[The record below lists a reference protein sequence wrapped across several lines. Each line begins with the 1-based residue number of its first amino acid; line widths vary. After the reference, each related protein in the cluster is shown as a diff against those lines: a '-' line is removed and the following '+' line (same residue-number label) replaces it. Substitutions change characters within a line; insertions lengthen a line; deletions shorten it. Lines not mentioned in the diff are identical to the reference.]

1 MENRSFR
8 SLRIVFAGAVCLF
21 TSAAVAQPDLDWQQV
36 LQRCSDHEHP
46 KPAILACSLI
56 LAQKGLNRDGQKG
69 IYADRGM
76 AYLWDKNY
84 PAAVADFTKVIDL
97 SDKTSDSGYVLRANA
112 YAAAGDYDK
121 AFADFGRAIAIDPRD
136 ANAYSARGDAYN
148 DKGDLAGAHADFM
161 KAGDVASADSPRS
174 GNAITYYDK
183 AAKVDP
189 HDAKAFNGAGRA
201 WLDAYGDDKEAIP
214 DFDAA
219 IAIDPQYGEAY
230 ANRCVARVL
239 SGSDLPRA
247 RADCDKALAL
257 GQDKDAR
264 VYYAR
269 GLAKQ
274 KAGDVTGDA
283 DLTIAKAMQ
292 PNVAEVFAKK

>member
-1 MENRSFR
+1 MESRSLT
-8 SLRIVFAGAVCLF
+8 SLRIAIASVACLF
-21 TSAAVAQPDLDWQQV
+21 TSAAVAQSDLEWEQV
-36 LQRCSDHEHP
+36 FQRYSDHEHP
-46 KPAILACSLI
+46 KPAIFACSLI
-56 LAQKGLNRDGQKG
+56 LGQKGLNRDGQTN
-69 IYADRGM
+69 IYANRGM

-84 PAAVADFTKVIDL
+84 PLAVADFGKVIEL
-97 SDKTSDSGYVLRANA
+97 SDKTSNSGYILRGRA
-112 YAAAGDYDK
+112 YAAAGDNDK
-121 AFADFGRAIAIDPRD
+121 AFADFGRAIAIEPRD

-161 KAGDVASADSPRS
+161 KAGDIAWADSPRS
-174 GNAITYYDK
+174 GSAITYYDK
-183 AAKVDP
+183 AAKADP

-214 DFDAA
+214 DFDSA

-247 RADCDKALAL
+247 RGDCDKALQL

-264 VYYAR
+264 VDYAR

-274 KAGDVTGDA
+274 KAGDITGDA